1 MVFQKLQVWPKKFI
15 NMKIKKGDKIKITVG
30 KDKGKTGV
38 VEKIYENSGRVLMTG
53 MNLYKRHVKK
63 NEKMP
68 QGGIVEIPRAMDVSK
83 LSLVCPKC
91 AKVTRIGYKIEK
103 NLAAQAGKKIRICR
117 KCDSRI

>member
-1 MVFQKLQVWPKKFI
+1 MKL
-15 NMKIKKGDKIKITVG
+15 KKGDKIKITIG

-38 VEKIYENSGRVLMTG
+38 VEKVYKNSNKVLVTG

-68 QGGIVEIPRAMDVSK
+68 QGGIVEISRAMDVSK

-91 AKVTRIGYKIEK
+91 GKITRIGYVLEK
-103 NLAAQAGKKIRICR
+103 NKKLRVCK
-117 KCDSRI
+117 KCQSKIN